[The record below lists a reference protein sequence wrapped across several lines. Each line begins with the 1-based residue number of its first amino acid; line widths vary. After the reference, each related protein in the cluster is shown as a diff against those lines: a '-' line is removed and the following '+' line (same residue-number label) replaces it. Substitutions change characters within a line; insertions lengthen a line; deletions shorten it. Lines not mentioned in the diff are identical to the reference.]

1 MIATVGPMM
10 KVKSPTEVVNVVVAA
25 GAVTSLF
32 CWTGDIVMV
41 PVGATITLGRTINVP
56 PLAWT
61 VVEEVV
67 GIATVWVPMMTLD

>member
-1 MIATVGPMM
+1 MIATVGPMV
-10 KVKSPTEVVNVVVAA
+10 KVKSPTAVVNVVVAA
-25 GAVTSLF
+25 GAVTTLF

-41 PVGATITLGRTINVP
+41 AVGAIITLGRTVNVA

-67 GIATVWVPMMTLD
+67 GIATVWVPMTTLD